1 MNDTMRAA
9 IFEGDGRL
17 ELGRRPRP
25 GIERPDDII
34 LRVEAVGICGS
45 DLHILDVPPTHPA
58 KPGVIFGHE
67 FCGEVVEIGPD
78 VRGLSV
84 GDKVA
89 VDQNPPCGRCDACR
103 TGSPNF
109 CEVVFDNPECDVPGW
124 PHTPGQWW
132 DGGMAEY
139 VRVPSYFAYLVSDG
153 ATMEHIV
160 VAEPLGCVLNGVHKA
175 GVNPGETAVVVGGG
189 PIGLLAIMV
198 LRLLGAGDIIVIE
211 PAEERRNVAIELG
224 ATTAL
229 DPIGIDVV
237 SAVREATG
245 GRGPTLIYEAVGSQL
260 DDAVAMAADEARI
273 VIVGINSAVRT
284 GFAPTDI
291 VTKELSFY
299 GAFLMRN
306 TMREALD
313 LIESGAIPIAKIVS
327 HVLPLE
333 EVHEGI
339 RLARAGEALK
349 VVFTP

>member
-9 IFEGDGRL
+9 VFKGEGRL
-17 ELGRRPRP
+17 ELERRPRP
-25 GIERPDDII
+25 GIERPDDIV
-34 LRVEAVGICGS
+34 LRVRAVGICGS

-67 FCGEVVEIGPD
+67 FCGEVVEVGPE
-78 VRGLSV
+78 VRDLRV
-84 GDKVA
+84 GDRVA
-89 VDQNPPCGRCDACR
+89 IDQNPPCGRCEACR

-109 CEVVFDNPECDVPGW
+109 CKVVFDNPECDVPGW

-139 VRVPSYFAYLVSDG
+139 VRVPSYFAYRVSDE
-153 ATMEHIV
+153 TPMEHIV

-175 GVNPGETAVVVGGG
+175 GVRPGEAAVVVGGG
-189 PIGLLAIMV
+189 PIGLLAVMV
-198 LRLLGAGDIIVIE
+198 LRLLGAGEIVIVE
-211 PAEERRNVAIELG
+211 PSEERRNVALELG
-224 ATTAL
+224 ATVGV
-229 DPIGIDVV
+229 DPRAVDVV

-245 GRGPTLIYEAVGSQL
+245 GLGPTLIYEAVGSQL
-260 DDAVAMAADEARI
+260 DAAVSMAADEARI
-273 VIVGINSAVRT
+273 VVVGINSAVRA

-291 VTKELSFY
+291 VTKELSIH

-313 LIESGAIPIAKIVS
+313 LIESGAIPIGEIVS

-333 EVHEGI
+333 EVHEGM

>member
-1 MNDTMRAA
+1 MNANMRAA
-9 IFEGDGRL
+9 VFKGEGVLAL
-17 ELGRRPRP
+17 ERRPRP
-25 GIERPDDII
+25 AIERPDDIV
-34 LRVEAVGICGS
+34 LRVRAVGICGS

-67 FCGEVVEIGPD
+67 FCGEVVEVGPD
-78 VRGLSV
+78 VRDVRV
-84 GDKVA
+84 GDRVA
-89 VDQNPPCGRCDACR
+89 IDQNPPCGRCDACR

-109 CEVVFDNPECDVPGW
+109 CEVVFDNPECEEPGW

-139 VRVPSYFAYLVSDG
+139 VRVPSYFAYRVSPD
-153 ATMEHIV
+153 TPMEHIV

-175 GVNPGETAVVVGGG
+175 GVHPGEAAVVMGGG
-189 PIGLLAIMV
+189 PIGLLTVMV
-198 LRLLGAGDIIVIE
+198 LRLLGAGTIVVIE
-211 PAEERRNVAIELG
+211 PSAERRGVALDLG
-224 ATTAL
+224 ASAAF
-229 DPIGIDVV
+229 DPREVDIT
-237 SAVREATG
+237 SAVRDATG

-260 DDAVAMAADEARI
+260 DAAVDMAADEARI
-273 VIVGINSAVRT
+273 VVVGINSAARAS
-284 GFAPTDI
+284 FAPTAI
-291 VTKELSFY
+291 VNKELSLH

-313 LIESGAIPIAKIVS
+313 LIESGAIPVGKIVS

-333 EVHEGI
+333 DVHEGV